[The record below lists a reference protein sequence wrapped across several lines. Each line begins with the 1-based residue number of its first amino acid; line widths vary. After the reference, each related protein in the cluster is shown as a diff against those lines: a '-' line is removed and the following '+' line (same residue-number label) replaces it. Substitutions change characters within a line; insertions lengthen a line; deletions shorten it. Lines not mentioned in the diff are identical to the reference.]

1 MKKILSLICLLM
13 CISTLMLSAGC
24 KKSGAPEPEDKK
36 SAAEP
41 AHEESGVNMDEPA
54 PVPEGTPP
62 Y

>member
-1 MKKILSLICLLM
+1 MKKIISFICLLM
-13 CISTLMLSAGC
+13 CIGMLLFAVSC
-24 KKSGAPEPEDKK
+24 KKSGTSETEDKT
-36 SAAEP
+36 AP